1 MDFLVLVPSNYVMNG
16 LPLLVL
22 LSLEN
27 LHISPVNLL
36 NNCQLVMLYLG
47 IPIVVPLWLPMK
59 LYKTYTNNRINLIPL
74 LMKNYNKTQAH
85 PTLLNLYQ
93 RARISKK
100 RHIIRKRRKHM
111 PVQNVIST
119 TLLIISQ
126 LQETSKS
133 KAYRG
138 RLCPHMVKNSSSIT
152 LNTFY

>member
-1 MDFLVLVPSNYVMNG
+1 MVFLVLVHSNYVMKRS
-16 LPLLVL
+16 PLLVL
-22 LSLEN
+22 LYLEN

-36 NNCQLVMLYLG
+36 NNWQLVMLYLG
-47 IPIVVPLWLPMK
+47 IPIVVPLWSPMK
-59 LYKTYTNNRINLIPL
+59 LSKPYTNNRRNLIPS
-74 LMKNYNKTQAH
+74 LMRNYNKTQAH

-100 RHIIRKRRKHM
+100 IHITRKRRKHM

-119 TLLIISQ
+119 TLLITSQ

-152 LNTFY
+152 PNTFY